1 MCTHPPEG
9 APQTCWRFSSPCAS
23 AVLKLTEI
31 SIRCVA
37 LLGWFGNWFYK
48 VHMGTHRK
56 LPGSWLSQE
65 QRCSQERHPEGGG
78 YLQDCAEVQ
87 EASRGGAVGN
97 TVPAGGSVLLSSS
110 HHQPLVS
117 AASPARSLC
126 PQPTRGLGNSGST
139 TISAHRSDAVSRS
152 LHSQHHCGTG
162 AMKTE
167 RN

>member
-1 MCTHPPEG
+1 MLLDEFVCTHPPEG

-65 QRCSQERHPEGGG
+65 QRRSQERHPEGGG
-78 YLQDCAEVQ
+78 CLQDCAEVQ

-97 TVPAGGSVLLSSS
+97 AVPAGGSVLLPPPAVGVCC
-110 HHQPLVS
+110 QPRAL
-117 AASPARSLC
+117 ALP
-126 PQPTRGLGNSGST
+126 
-139 TISAHRSDAVSRS
+139 SAHARIRQFWVY
-152 LHSQHHCGTG
+152 
-162 AMKTE
+162 KY
-167 RN
+167 